1 MDIYAPNHIPC
12 KTRVVNILMSAFLI
26 IYGTVGI
33 YRDDIY
39 YPGRQGRPGIHFQGG
54 PAWILYAAMICATL
68 NLLSVVADHYD
79 ERNNETN
86 YRFFA
91 KVTGSLGWILV
102 VVAIVLTLVFQQGT
116 R

>member
-1 MDIYAPNHIPC
+1 
-12 KTRVVNILMSAFLI
+12 
-26 IYGTVGI
+26 
-33 YRDDIY
+33 
-39 YPGRQGRPGIHFQGG
+39 
-54 PAWILYAAMICATL
+54 MICATL